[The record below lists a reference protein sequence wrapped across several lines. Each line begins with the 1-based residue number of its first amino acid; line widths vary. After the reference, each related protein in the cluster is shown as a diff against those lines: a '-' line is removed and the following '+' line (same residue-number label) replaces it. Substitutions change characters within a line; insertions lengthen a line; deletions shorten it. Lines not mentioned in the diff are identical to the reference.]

1 MGAATDNAAKI
12 SDLADAGVLRLLDA
26 NLNRAREGLRVVE
39 DTARFVWNDEPMY
52 RRVRALRHKLHE
64 LTAASYKKL
73 VSARDSDGDAGRR
86 LKESGRTSL
95 SGVVSANVRRAEEA
109 VRVLEEYSK
118 VFSPKTAAGFKAV
131 RFAVYEEE
139 KRILKRL

>member
-1 MGAATDNAAKI
+1 MA
-12 SDLADAGVLRLLDA
+12 ADAGVLRLLDA

-39 DTARFVWNDEPMY
+39 DTARFVWNDEAMY
-52 RRVRALRHKLHE
+52 RRVRALRHKLHD

-73 VSARDSDGDAGRR
+73 VASRDSDADAGRKM
-86 LKESGRTSL
+86 KEASRSSL
-95 SGVVSANVRRAEEA
+95 AAVVSANVRRAEEA

-118 VFSPKTAAGFKAV
+118 VFSPKAAAGFKAV
-131 RFAVYEEE
+131 RFAVYQEE